1 MVSFLSD
8 AALDAL
14 PLGRPNEERML
25 PVLAQNVLALN
36 NALEPLDRGVQRF
49 TVSQIYR
56 SQSFLLSKKLKHL
69 SVSGLVVSKRAPC
82 ILASPR

>member
-1 MVSFLSD
+1 MVSFLGD

-14 PLGRPNEERML
+14 PLGRPNEKRML

-36 NALEPLDRGVQRF
+36 NSLEPLDRGVQRF

-56 SQSFLLSKKLKHL
+56 GQSFLLSKKLKHL
-69 SVSGLVVSKRAPC
+69 SAPGLVVSKRALC
-82 ILASPR
+82 ILASPG